1 MSELKE
7 ATSSEVTSLLVDT
20 INDVDE
26 RETLSSAV
34 VLGAGVIKLVAV
46 TTPSEEIPSVA
57 VTTEVADKMG
67 DSGEPISLVVRGV
80 DVSVG
85 EVFVEVLSPS
95 EEIGSDGVGVSI
107 KATVK
112 DTDVMV
118 VLVVV
123 DKEVNTMVSLVSV
136 GEILG
141 SGLSTA
147 ELEEATSSE
156 MTLLLEATINVED
169 EKLRLVPAV
178 VLGVVGA
185 KLVALTTPSEDTS
198 SVGMDTTVVAS
209 RGVTAEVTDV
219 MVMLGVMDVR
229 PWSML

>member
-229 PWSML
+229 PWSMF